1 MTSAPHLSITSPAV
15 RASEQPRY
23 PLRLRLRPKALTT
36 GYVDGA
42 WWPRSRDL
50 AAELPA
56 LLAVLAVR
64 LGEIRRVNYNLT
76 EWATAPRSIA
86 PDRVQIRLDGF
97 WSRPPHTVD
106 LIGTDRRRLT
116 VLLVPADTDPAAAHQ
131 TMMRAAHRDNIDTVE
146 NLLRPVVLQARVPQR
161 REREEMTA
169 SDYVSSYERRLTL
182 VQDTLTEHSQLGA
195 KSARALAVQVL
206 GALDHIPEQVR

>member
-1 MTSAPHLSITSPAV
+1 MTSAPHHSMAPPAV
-15 RASEQPRY
+15 TANEQPRY

-64 LGEIRRVNYNLT
+64 LGEIPRVSYNLT
-76 EWATAPRSIA
+76 EWETAPRQIA
-86 PDRVQIRLDGF
+86 ADGVRVRLNGF

-106 LIGTDRRRLT
+106 VVAGDRRRLT
-116 VLLVPADTDPAAAHQ
+116 LLLVPPDTSPPAAHHA
-131 TMMRAAHRDNIDTVE
+131 MMRAARRENTDTVE
-146 NLLRPVVLQARVPQR
+146 VLLHDDEAGRSIVDMV
-161 REREEMTA
+161 
-169 SDYVSSYERRLTL
+169 
-182 VQDTLTEHSQLGA
+182 GA
-195 KSARALAVQVL
+195 GSARL
-206 GALDHIPEQVR
+206 PEQTTQGLG

>member
-1 MTSAPHLSITSPAV
+1 MTLAPHHSMAPPAV
-15 RASEQPRY
+15 TANEQPRY

-64 LGEIRRVNYNLT
+64 LGEIPRVSYNLT
-76 EWATAPRSIA
+76 EWETAPPEVA
-86 PDRVQIRLDGF
+86 AAGVRVRLSGF

-106 LIGTDRRRLT
+106 VVAGDRRRLT
-116 VLLVPADTDPAAAHQ
+116 LLLVPPDSSPSVAHHA
-131 TMMRAAHRDNIDTVE
+131 MMRAARHENTDTVE
-146 NLLRPVVLQARVPQR
+146 VLLHASEVDESVV
-161 REREEMTA
+161 
-169 SDYVSSYERRLTL
+169 D
-182 VQDTLTEHSQLGA
+182 
-195 KSARALAVQVL
+195 VL
-206 GALDHIPEQVR
+206 GVGSACIPEQTTQGLG

>member
-1 MTSAPHLSITSPAV
+1 MTSAPHLSTTSPVVTAD
-15 RASEQPRY
+15 EQPRY

-64 LGEIRRVNYNLT
+64 LGEIPRVSYNLT
-76 EWATAPRSIA
+76 EWDTTPARIS
-86 PDRVQIRLDGF
+86 PDGVRVRLSGF

-106 LIGTDRRRLT
+106 LIAGDRHRLT
-116 VLLVPADTDPAAAHQ
+116 LLLVPPDTEPSAAHH
-131 TMMRAAHRDNIDTVE
+131 TMMRAVLRGNTDTVE
-146 NLLRPVVLQARVPQR
+146 DLLRVDVGDAPESTTDVRETEGGQIPSQTTRGRELR
-161 REREEMTA
+161 R
-169 SDYVSSYERRLTL
+169 
-182 VQDTLTEHSQLGA
+182 
-195 KSARALAVQVL
+195 
-206 GALDHIPEQVR
+206 

>member
-1 MTSAPHLSITSPAV
+1 MTSAPHQSITPLAV
-15 RASEQPRY
+15 TATEQPRY

-64 LGEIRRVNYNLT
+64 LGEIPRVSYNLT
-76 EWATAPRSIA
+76 EWDTAPSQISV
-86 PDRVQIRLDGF
+86 DGIRVRLSGF

-106 LIGTDRRRLT
+106 VISGDRRRHTL
-116 VLLVPADTDPAAAHQ
+116 LLVAPDTDPSAAHQ
-131 TMMRAAHRDNIDTVE
+131 IMMRAALRENADTVE
-146 NLLRPVVLQARVPQR
+146 QL
-161 REREEMTA
+161 
-169 SDYVSSYERRLTL
+169 
-182 VQDTLTEHSQLGA
+182 LGA
-195 KSARALAVQVL
+195 ELPRTTTPAPDTGSR
-206 GALDHIPEQVR
+206 IPQQNTRGTR